1 MSLMPLARGSGGDAV
16 STGHGC
22 DATTVTD
29 QCSPNV
35 FVNGKGVVRYSD
47 LDQTHLV
54 PFGICV
60 PHAVPLTT
68 FENAYSFTVF
78 ANGRNIAR
86 KGDKYSGEEIIS
98 GSSNVNCG

>member
-47 LDQTHLV
+47 LDQSHLV

-60 PHAVPLTT
+60 PHAVPLTD
-68 FENAYSFTVF
+68 
-78 ANGRNIAR
+78 R
-86 KGDKYSGEEIIS
+86 KSTRLN
-98 GSSNVNCG
+98 SSHVALSRMPSSA